1 VCVRVNI
8 YVCTHTH
15 IRTSTYIYI
24 QQKEGRER
32 KEGRKGKEREGKE
45 GRKERRKE
53 GRKEGRERTRKKG
66 KGVHLVACQSGTVT
80 VVLYFVIP
88 REPPPTN
95 KGLDGSPAPLRFL
108 LRHVH
113 FAPFPSLGVFVIICI
128 ESRRQA
134 FHPVPLLVLSFWC
147 HD

>member
-1 VCVRVNI
+1 MYTTKGRKG
-8 YVCTHTH
+8 
-15 IRTSTYIYI
+15 
-24 QQKEGRER
+24 KEGRER
-32 KEGRKGKEREGKE
+32 KGKERKEGRNEGRKG
-45 GRKERRKE
+45 GRK
-53 GRKEGRERTRKKG
+53 KEGRERTRKKG
-66 KGVHLVACQSGTVT
+66 KGAHLVACQSGTVT
-80 VVLYFVIP
+80 VVLYFAIP

-95 KGLDGSPAPLRFL
+95 KGLDGSPEPLRFL

-113 FAPFPSLGVFVIICI
+113 FAPFPSLGVFVFICV